1 MIGDNNVSFSCT
13 MEMLQVMNIF
23 AKKCTHTV
31 YLLELSKSLFWQC
44 TLNRQH
50 VIKIFDFL
58 HNGRVKYCR
67 YIVKVEEYVESLIMQ
82 W

>member
-1 MIGDNNVSFSCT
+1 
-13 MEMLQVMNIF
+13 MEMLQRMNIF
-23 AKKCTHTV
+23 ANKCTHYMV
-31 YLLELSKSLFWQC
+31 HQLQLSKSLLWQC
-44 TLNRQH
+44 TV